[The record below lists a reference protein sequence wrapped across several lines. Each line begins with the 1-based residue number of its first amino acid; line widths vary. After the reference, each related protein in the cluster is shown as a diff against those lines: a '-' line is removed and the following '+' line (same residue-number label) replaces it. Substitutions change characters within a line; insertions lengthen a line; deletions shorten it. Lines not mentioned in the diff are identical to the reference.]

1 MTSDALGIEE
11 ITSGLTQTVLAD
23 DTVPTSPAVAPSA
36 NPDEMDEIANRLGQ
50 AILEENTDQRL
61 ETPPAGPKKEDPEA
75 ELDPA
80 RAVEKGK
87 GRETE
92 EEVGEIDALGAAWSS
107 CSLEDD
113 EEAKAQREAQQL
125 QEQTQKAQ
133 EDEKRALE
141 LAEAKKESDEFDALA
156 RAFREHGAKAHEIKR
171 KERKEE
177 AARQQRLAA
186 EAEERRMH
194 EERQMQEDALTAQ
207 AKRDADDRV
216 RLELARVYERNLAE
230 SNAIA
235 IAQANAQEAQ
245 RQQQLYEAGLI
256 AQHNEVVARQR
267 QLAELQ
273 RWQQQQLFL
282 QQHLAQQHQALPLGE
297 LVAERTEGAAHEWV
311 AFEGTEMDTAPEMEA
326 SGVTEMD
333 WESVGETTPLLAEP
347 PIPSSHS
354 MQLPTPLVTGP
365 SAPRE
370 EFQSS
375 GASFLGEDSESQ
387 VLQPEA
393 SSSLSAEERPIEA
406 DPRPARELMAGTAL
420 TAAAIAPAIPEPVA
434 EEPATAAP
442 AAPATVLRLPP
453 RAVTPPLPREA
464 TPSLPHEETP
474 LLPRADTTPLPPAPM
489 PAPTPSNPKTI
500 KIVFK
505 RAATNPTLA
514 AFRPT
519 INAWSPLG
527 RLLGQQ
533 KSIPKAVLPQVLGKR
548 VREGGE
554 DGGPVKKKAKL
565 DGEFRFEVGGKRK
578 REAEVFSGNKR
589 VMLGRILGRVLA
601 VPGSRFAASHLIAS
615 PPILAPTSTTPNA
628 PPSSS
633 PSAPAPPL
641 PSAPSTPSPRLLSTP
656 SPPLPSTPAPPAFA
670 GRPLPVNP
678 NRGLAEAIEL
688 FNDLPTL
695 RAEIEWMRAQRRL
708 NTSRRETRGKKS
720 PMNKTI
726 KRKESPASYW
736 SKYRENPSR

>member
-1 MTSDALGIEE
+1 MSASNSMTSDALGIEE

-23 DTVPTSPAVAPSA
+23 DTVTTSPAVAPSA

-50 AILEENTDQRL
+50 AILGGITDQRL
-61 ETPPAGPKKEDPEA
+61 ATPPPGPEEEDPET

-80 RAVEKGK
+80 RAVDKGK

-92 EEVGEIDALGAAWSS
+92 EEVEINALGAAWGS

-125 QEQTQKAQ
+125 EEQRQKEE
-133 EDEKRALE
+133 EDEKRAFE
-141 LAEAKKESDEFDALA
+141 LAEEKESDDFDALA

-186 EAEERRMH
+186 EAEAFAQAERRAREERREQ
-194 EERQMQEDALTAQ
+194 EERQMQEEALAAQ
-207 AKRDADDRV
+207 AKRDADY
-216 RLELARVYERNLAE
+216 RLRLDQAREYERNLAE

-235 IAQANAQEAQ
+235 IAQANAHEAQ
-245 RQQQLYEAGLI
+245 RQQQLYDAELI
-256 AQHNEVVARQR
+256 AQHNEAVARQG

-273 RWQQQQLFL
+273 RWQQWQQEQLIL
-282 QQHLAQQHQALPLGE
+282 QHHLAQQHQAYPIGE
-297 LVAERTEGAAHEWV
+297 LVAESTEGPAHEWV
-311 AFEGTEMDTAPEMEA
+311 AFEGTEMDTAPGMEA

-333 WESVGETTPLLAEP
+333 WAPVGETTPLLAEP
-347 PIPSSHS
+347 PIPSSQS
-354 MQLPTPLVTGP
+354 P
-365 SAPRE
+365 SAP
-370 EFQSS
+370 
-375 GASFLGEDSESQ
+375 FLVESPESQ

-406 DPRPARELMAGTAL
+406 ISRPARESMAATAL
-420 TAAAIAPAIPEPVA
+420 TAATAEPATVPAMPEPVA
-434 EEPATAAP
+434 EEPATVAP

-464 TPSLPHEETP
+464 TPSLSREETP
-474 LLPRADTTPLPPAPM
+474 PVPRAATTPLPPAPM
-489 PAPTPSNPKTI
+489 PAPAPSSPRTI
-500 KIVFK
+500 KIVSK
-505 RAATNPTLA
+505 RAAPNPTLA
-514 AFRPT
+514 ALRPT
-519 INAWSPLG
+519 INAWSSLG
-527 RLLGQQ
+527 RLLSQQ
-533 KSIPKAVLPQVLGKR
+533 KAIPKVVLPPVLGKR
-548 VREGGE
+548 VRESGE

-565 DGEFRFEVGGKRK
+565 DGELRLDIGGKRK
-578 REAEVFSGNKR
+578 REDEVFPGNKR

-601 VPGSRFAASHLIAS
+601 VPGSRFGASHLIIS
-615 PPILAPTSTTPNA
+615 PPALAPVSTAPNV
-628 PPSSS
+628 PSSS
-633 PSAPAPPL
+633 
-641 PSAPSTPSPRLLSTP
+641 SPSTP
-656 SPPLPSTPAPPAFA
+656 SPPLPSTLSTPSPPSPSAPSPPLPFA
-670 GRPLPVNP
+670 GQPLPVNSIH
-678 NRGLAEAIEL
+678 GLAEAIEL

-708 NTSRRETRGKKS
+708 NTSRKETRAKKS

-726 KRKESPASYW
+726 KRRESHASYW

>member
-23 DTVPTSPAVAPSA
+23 DTVPTSPTVAPSA
-36 NPDEMDEIANRLGQ
+36 NLDEMDEIANRLGQ
-50 AILEENTDQRL
+50 AILEENNDQRPA
-61 ETPPAGPKKEDPEA
+61 TPPAGPEKEHPEA
-75 ELDPA
+75 ELDAPS
-80 RAVEKGK
+80 AVEKGK

-92 EEVGEIDALGAAWSS
+92 EEVGEIDGLGAAWSS

-177 AARQQRLAA
+177 AARQQRLA
-186 EAEERRMH
+186 EERRMQ
-194 EERQMQEDALTAQ
+194 EERQMQEEALTAQ

-256 AQHNEVVARQR
+256 TQHNEVVARQR

-273 RWQQQQLFL
+273 RWQQEQLFL

-333 WESVGETTPLLAEP
+333 WESETTPLLAEP

-354 MQLPTPLVTGP
+354 MQLPTPLVTGLG
-365 SAPRE
+365 APRE
-370 EFQSS
+370 EFQSP

-406 DPRPARELMAGTAL
+406 DPRPARELMAGTAP

-489 PAPTPSNPKTI
+489 PAPTPSSPKTI

-505 RAATNPTLA
+505 RAATNPTRA

-527 RLLGQQ
+527 RLLSQQ
-533 KSIPKAVLPQVLGKR
+533 RSIPKAVLPQVLGKR
-548 VREGGE
+548 VRDGGE
-554 DGGPVKKKAKL
+554 DGRPVKKKAKL

-589 VMLGRILGRVLA
+589 VMLGQILGRVLA

-615 PPILAPTSTTPNA
+615 PPTLAPTSTIPNA
-628 PPSSS
+628 PPSIS
-633 PSAPAPPL
+633 PSAPSPPL
-641 PSAPSTPSPRLLSTP
+641 PSAPSTPSP
-656 SPPLPSTPAPPAFA
+656 PLPSIPAPHAFA

-726 KRKESPASYW
+726 KRKESPVSYW

>member
-11 ITSGLTQTVLAD
+11 ITSSLTQTVLAD
-23 DTVPTSPAVAPSA
+23 DTVPTSPTVAPSA
-36 NPDEMDEIANRLGQ
+36 NLDEMDEIANRLGQ
-50 AILEENTDQRL
+50 AILEENNDQRPA
-61 ETPPAGPKKEDPEA
+61 TPPAGPEKEDREA
-75 ELDPA
+75 ELDPP

-92 EEVGEIDALGAAWSS
+92 EEVGEINALGAAWSS

-156 RAFREHGAKAHEIKR
+156 RAFQEHGAKAHEIKR

-177 AARQQRLAA
+177 AARQQSL
-186 EAEERRMH
+186 AEERRMQ
-194 EERQMQEDALTAQ
+194 EERQMQEEALTAQ

-216 RLELARVYERNLAE
+216 RPELARVYERNLAE

-245 RQQQLYEAGLI
+245 RQQQLYDAGLI

-354 MQLPTPLVTGP
+354 MQLPTPLVRRP

-370 EFQSS
+370 EFQSP

-406 DPRPARELMAGTAL
+406 DPRPARALMAGTAL
-420 TAAAIAPAIPEPVA
+420 TAAAIAPAIPELVA
-434 EEPATAAP
+434 EE
-442 AAPATVLRLPP
+442 PATVLRLPP

-489 PAPTPSNPKTI
+489 PAPTPSSPKTI

-527 RLLGQQ
+527 RLLSQQ
-533 KSIPKAVLPQVLGKR
+533 KSIPKAVLPQGHGKR

-554 DGGPVKKKAKL
+554 DGGPAKKKAKL
-565 DGEFRFEVGGKRK
+565 EGEFRFEVGGKRK

-589 VMLGRILGRVLA
+589 VMLGRIVGRVLA

-615 PPILAPTSTTPNA
+615 PPTLAPTSTTPNA

-641 PSAPSTPSPRLLSTP
+641 PSAPSTPSPRVLSTP
-656 SPPLPSTPAPPAFA
+656 SPPLPSTPAPPAYA
-670 GRPLPVNP
+670 GRPLPVNL

-695 RAEIEWMRAQRRL
+695 RAEIEWMRAQRSL

-726 KRKESPASYW
+726 KRKELPASYW